1 MIAVVGLALKVRA
14 GGGEERHPK
23 QRGGLQG
30 GTPSVWGLAELA
42 GKELRKAGRTP
53 VAQDHKGCAEG
64 LEGQRESDETGGC
77 T

>member
-30 GTPSVWGLAELA
+30 RNPVSVGP
-42 GKELRKAGRTP
+42 G
-53 VAQDHKGCAEG
+53 
-64 LEGQRESDETGGC
+64 
-77 T
+77 